1 MQSFT
6 CTGNVVKDVEAKII
20 SNGRTVCSILLAVRR
35 PHSGETDFFNVEVW
49 GKQAENCEKFLP
61 KGKKVGIVGFIKTR
75 SYTDKEGV
83 HRTLTDIVA
92 DQVEFLTPK
101 PLDSQTTEPTNKAK
115 FEPINEDDLPF

>member
-20 SNGRTVCSILLAVRR
+20 SNGRTVCNILVAVRR
-35 PHSGETDFFNVEVW
+35 PHSEETDFFNVEVW
-49 GKQAENCEKFLP
+49 GKQAENCEKFLS

-101 PLDSQTTEPTNKAK
+101 PLDSQTTQPTNKDK